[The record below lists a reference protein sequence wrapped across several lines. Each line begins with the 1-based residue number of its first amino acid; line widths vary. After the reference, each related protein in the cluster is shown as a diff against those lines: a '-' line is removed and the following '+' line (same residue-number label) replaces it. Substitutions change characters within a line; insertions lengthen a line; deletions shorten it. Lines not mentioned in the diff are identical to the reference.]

1 MNHKYALY
9 VCVENL
15 IFRAKKKKKMKIHEK
30 KKTLQFNQINS
41 VL

>member
-15 IFRAKKKKKMKIHEK
+15 IFRAKKKKVKIHEK

-41 VL
+41 VV

>member
-15 IFRAKKKKKMKIHEK
+15 IFRAKKNKKVKIHEK
-30 KKTLQFNQINS
+30 KKNTAIQSNK
-41 VL
+41 